1 MPILAAAAALV
12 LLSGSAGLAH
22 HSYGDFV
29 REQNV
34 AVHGTV
40 QYVLFANPHVTFRL
54 RTDEGVTYDVEWANL
69 VQLERQGIRSGM
81 LKLAD
86 RITASG
92 SPHRDPA
99 IKKITLLTEVRP
111 QSGEWRWTNARATP
125 PAR

>member
-1 MPILAAAAALV
+1 MRILAAAAALT

-22 HSYGDFV
+22 HSYGDFI

-34 AVHGTV
+34 SVQGTV
-40 QYVLFANPHVTFRL
+40 EYLLFANPHVALRV
-54 RTDEGVTYDVEWANL
+54 RTDEGVTYDVEWSNV
-69 VQLERQGIRSGM
+69 VQLERQGIRNGM
-81 LKLAD
+81 LRLGD

-99 IKKITLLTEVRP
+99 IKKLTLLTEVRP
-111 QSGEWRWTNARATP
+111 QSGEWRWTNARPTP